1 MGAIAWHN
9 DLQTALSEARAHGKN
24 VLLQFKR
31 DPCAG
36 CSKMEALTYQDA
48 QVQAEMERWFTP
60 LHLDIIQNRQERRAY
75 SAVWTPSFYFLDAR
89 GNVTY
94 AFNGYQNVE
103 DFRVLMRLGKAALD
117 LPRGRYLDTVILM
130 EESLDLFPNHPR
142 AASFLFT
149 SGMAQYLLGKDKS
162 AFRSAMTDI
171 IRLYPHSP
179 EARMWPWMDE
189 PPG

>member
-1 MGAIAWHN
+1 MTAIEWHN
-9 DLQTALSEARAHGKN
+9 DLQMALSNARAQGKS
-24 VLLQFKR
+24 VLLQFRR

-36 CSKMEALTYQDA
+36 CSKMEAITYQDGV
-48 QVQAEMERWFTP
+48 VQAEIERWFVP

-75 SAVWTPSFYFLDAR
+75 SAVWTPSFYFLDTR
-89 GNVTY
+89 GNAVY

-103 DFRVLMRLGKAALD
+103 DFRVLLRLGKAAVD
-117 LPRGRYLDTVILM
+117 LPRGRYMDVIELM
-130 EESLDLFPNHPR
+130 EEGLNLFPDHPR
-142 AASFLFT
+142 AAALLFT

-162 AFRSAMTDI
+162 AFRGAMVDI
-171 IRLYPHSP
+171 TRLYPDSP